1 MTLLNATP
9 RGDARLVQ
17 QPLSAHPS
25 MVLCAWL
32 VGNLL
37 QLRQPALWDAVGYVL
52 LGIAALMLLVAR
64 LAKPAITRHN
74 VLSVRCS
81 WRWLW
86 MLVVP
91 LLALGSFSFASAGW
105 RAAAHAQSILAP
117 ALEGQDVV
125 LMGVV
130 STLPGVSADGTRFI
144 LDVEEAW
151 LQGQSVRVPSR
162 VSLGWYA
169 NSFQATARANSH
181 AHDESAPGS
190 SKHPHAPSTPSVPA
204 MDVMHATPEEPP
216 RVAAG
221 ERWRLPVRMK
231 RPHGVLNPHGWDAER
246 WLFVQG
252 VGGTGTVRSK
262 GHHGADLPERLGI
275 DASRWVQRS
284 RQSVK
289 DAVMAR
295 VADAR
300 AAGVLAALAVGDQS
314 AIDRADWDVYRVT
327 GVAHL
332 MSISGLHVTM
342 FAWFAA
348 LLVGALWRRS
358 ARASLTWPAPQ
369 AARWGGLALAAA
381 YAVFAGWG
389 VPSQRTVLML
399 GIVVALQS
407 TGRRWPW
414 TWVLLTA
421 AVGVTM
427 LDPWALLQPGFWLS
441 FVAVALLMVSGDNDA
456 QRAAPSSWPNDPEER
471 SASARLLDIVRTTAH
486 QALRTQVVATIS
498 LAPLSAIFFQ
508 QISAVGFL
516 ANLVAVPWV
525 TLLVTPLALVGAC
538 WPGAWDLGAWAVQ
551 SMSLV
556 LHAMAAWPGA
566 AWSVAV
572 APSWAQMAGLLA
584 GVLVVMRLPRRA
596 RWWAAPLLLPLLL
609 PAVDR
614 PLLGQFEAVAVDV
627 GQGTA
632 VLLRTRHHLLV
643 YDAGPQYTADR
654 NAGERILLPLLRARG
669 ERHIDAMMLSHR
681 DADHVGGAQA
691 LMQALPTGALWS
703 SIEAQ
708 HPLRT
713 WAQGHAVPHTRCEAG
728 QRWSWDGVHF
738 HVLHP
743 TADDHAANDSG
754 PHRAGRSRR
763 HGQAIRPNTMSCV
776 LRVED
781 AQGRA
786 MLLTGDIEAAQEQA
800 IVARH
805 REQPAV
811 LRSDVLLVAHHGSRT
826 SSTPAWL
833 QAVQP
838 TVGVVQAGYRNRY
851 GHPAPVVERRLL
863 DAIPVV
869 VRSDRCGAWTRRVD
883 GRGLCH
889 RDAERRYWHHHQPVS
904 DDANE

>member
-1 MTLLNATP
+1 
-9 RGDARLVQ
+9 
-17 QPLSAHPS
+17 
-25 MVLCAWL
+25 MVLWAWL

-37 QLRQPALWDAVGYVL
+37 QLRQPVLWDAVVYVQLGAAAFTL
-52 LGIAALMLLVAR
+52 LAAC
-64 LAKPAITRHN
+64 LAKQAFTRHN
-74 VLSVRCS
+74 VLCVRCVG
-81 WRWLW
+81 RWLW
-86 MLVVP
+86 RLVVP
-91 LLALGSFSFASAGW
+91 LLALGSLSFAIAGW
-105 RAAAHAQSILAP
+105 RAATHAQDVLAP
-117 ALEGQDVV
+117 ALEGQDLV
-125 LMGVV
+125 LIGVV
-130 STLPGVSADGTRFI
+130 STLPRVSADGSRFI
-144 LDVEEAW
+144 VDVEGAW
-151 LQGQSVRVPSR
+151 LHGVAVRVPSK
-162 VSLGWYA
+162 VSMGWYA
-169 NSFQATARANSH
+169 SSFQATARA
-181 AHDESAPGS
+181 HDETAPGILMPQ
-190 SKHPHAPSTPSVPA
+190 HVPSAQGVPA
-204 MDVMHATPEEPP
+204 VAAMHAVTAAEPP

-246 WLFVQG
+246 WMFEHG
-252 VGGTGTVRSK
+252 VGGTGTVRSQ
-262 GHHGADLPERLGI
+262 GHHGLDLPERLGV
-275 DASRWVQRS
+275 DTSRWVERA

-295 VADAR
+295 VADPR
-300 AAGVLAALAVGDQS
+300 VAGVLAALAVGDQS
-314 AIDRADWDVYRVT
+314 AIDRADWDVYRIT

-342 FAWFAA
+342 FAWVAG
-348 LLVGALWRRS
+348 LVVGALWRRS
-358 ARASLTWPAPQ
+358 TRASLAWPAPL
-369 AARWGGLALAAA
+369 AARWGGLAMAVA

-421 AVGVTM
+421 AVGVSA

-441 FVAVALLMVSGDNDA
+441 FVAVALLMISGDTETSHA
-456 QRAAPSSWPNDPEER
+456 TTTSWPNEPEER
-471 SASARLLDIVRTTAH
+471 RSSARRLESLRTTAR
-486 QALRTQVVATIS
+486 QAVRTQVVATIS

-508 QISAVGFL
+508 QISAVGLF
-516 ANLVAVPWV
+516 ANLLAVPWV
-525 TLLVTPLALVGAC
+525 TLLVTPLALLGAC
-538 WPGAWDLGAWAVQ
+538 WPAAWDVGAWAVQ
-551 SMSLV
+551 GMSLV
-556 LHAMAAWPGA
+556 LHTMSAWPGA
-566 AWSVAV
+566 AWSVPV
-572 APSWAQMAGLLA
+572 APSWAQMAGMLA

-596 RWWAAPLLLPLLL
+596 RWWAAPLMLPLLL

-614 PLLGQFEAVAVDV
+614 PQPGQFEAVAVDV

-669 ERHIDAMMLSHR
+669 ERHIDALMLSHR

-691 LMQALPTGALWS
+691 LMHALPTGALWS

-708 HPLRT
+708 HPLRA
-713 WAQGHAVPHTRCEAG
+713 WARGHGVPHTRCEAG
-728 QRWSWDGVHF
+728 QRWVWDGVSF

-743 TADDHAANDSG
+743 TADDHAANDQS
-754 PHRAGRSRR
+754 HQRAGRS
-763 HGQAIRPNTMSCV
+763 GRPGKTIKPNSMSCV
-776 LRVED
+776 LRIED
-781 AQGRA
+781 GQGRS

-800 IVARH
+800 ILERH
-805 REQPAV
+805 HDQPTV

-826 SSTPAWL
+826 SSTLAWL
-833 QAVQP
+833 RAVQP

-863 DAIPVV
+863 NAIPVV

-883 GRGLCH
+883 GSGFCH
-889 RDAERRYWHHHQPVS
+889 RDAERRYWHDDQPAS